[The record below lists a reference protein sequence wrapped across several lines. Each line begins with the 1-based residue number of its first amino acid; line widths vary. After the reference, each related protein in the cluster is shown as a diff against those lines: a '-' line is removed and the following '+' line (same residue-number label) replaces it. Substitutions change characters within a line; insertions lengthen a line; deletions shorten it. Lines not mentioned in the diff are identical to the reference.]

1 MNKTTRAVLDN
12 NAWNDIV
19 ARDSSGRMLVKLQRG
34 VAQGN
39 VTVLVPLAVIEETLA
54 FAQTNG
60 VATRKWLAYVRA
72 FGHGLLL
79 RDLSQL
85 AQMEARGEP
94 TKGRIFMPQEEAT
107 DLFELALAASDN
119 HGVFIAPA
127 DGKMYHASHIVDSTK
142 NTERDRARSTD
153 KGAETE
159 IVSVWKSERSSAAQD
174 GSVQKDDLGL
184 TPDATPEEVL
194 QAYGERLMQ
203 QPGQAF
209 EGLVREVLKGLGA
222 SMSVITEDPPRHP
235 FVSAHVAYYY
245 AHIGRH
251 LKNGTLWARG
261 DSYDRHYCV
270 LSVAADVLV
279 TSDTDLQRTCQL
291 MPFRPF
297 KVLSTQEFV
306 ENYI

>member
-1 MNKTTRAVLDN
+1 M
-12 NAWNDIV
+12 
-19 ARDSSGRMLVKLQRG
+19 
-34 VAQGN
+34 
-39 VTVLVPLAVIEETLA
+39 
-54 FAQTNG
+54 
-60 VATRKWLAYVRA
+60 RA
-72 FGHGLLL
+72 FGHGLIL

-94 TKGRIFMPQEEAT
+94 TEGRLLMPQEEAN

-119 HGVFIAPA
+119 HGMFIAPA
-127 DGKMYHASHIVDSTK
+127 DGKMYRASNIVDSTK
-142 NTERDRARSTD
+142 DSERDRARLTD

-159 IVSVWKSERSSAAQD
+159 VVSVWNSERSGTAQD
-174 GSVQKDDLGL
+174 GPVQKDDLGL

-209 EGLVREVLKGLGA
+209 EGLVREVLAGSGA
-222 SMSVITEDPPRHP
+222 SASVIAESLSRHP
-235 FVSAHVAYYY
+235 FVSAHAAYYY

-261 DSYDRHYCV
+261 DSYDRYYCV
-270 LSVAADVLV
+270 LSIAADVLV

-297 KVLSTQEFV
+297 RVLSTQEFV
-306 ENYI
+306 ENCT